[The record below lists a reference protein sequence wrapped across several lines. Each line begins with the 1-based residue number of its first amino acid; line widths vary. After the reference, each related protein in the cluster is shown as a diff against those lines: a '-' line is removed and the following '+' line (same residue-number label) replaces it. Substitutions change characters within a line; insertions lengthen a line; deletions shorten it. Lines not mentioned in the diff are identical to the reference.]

1 VVFTERNL
9 PKAIT
14 TAAGTTTFLYDATG
28 QRVKKRTANGES
40 ETVSLGGLYE
50 RRRAGTTIQH
60 VFYVYG
66 TEGHLAQ
73 ITYDETTKA
82 ESRAYVH
89 PDALGSASAITDD
102 NKVVTRFDHEPF
114 GKRIEPSG
122 KDFTGGLPGV
132 ALGFTGQRMDDDLGL
147 VNLTGRIYDPAQR
160 RFLSPDP
167 FVPRPL
173 NAQSYNRFSY
183 VYNDPLNLIDPSGF
197 TGSEGPG
204 TTTCD
209 PALAN
214 CAPQRDYSGGPENY
228 ATFEDNPNA
237 ATCGG
242 TIHPCPTPAPAK
254 VGPATSVASRFHVT
268 IVPVVGNAGDK
279 WNPHTP
285 AGRIQKELFG
295 SDPEVDYLAA
305 TQPSPEVTRAV
316 LGFVPGLNSV
326 LVFNDPKATTFDK
339 TLAVGTDVLAVV
351 GVGAVVKLGAKGVG
365 LAKGVVLGAEV
376 VGEAAA
382 IKDAAVLGEFVN
394 VGEYLGTK
402 APKQVAPGIRRL
414 EGQYLHDG
422 RVESWVA
429 HYDEYGRSIARTDF
443 NAGNPAHGIPDT
455 HYHLFDWITKGNH
468 GTDLGHFPG
477 EYTP

>member
-28 QRVKKRTANGES
+28 QRVKKRTANGDS

-50 RRRAGTTIQH
+50 RRRAGATVQH
-60 VFYVYG
+60 IFYVHG

-73 ITYDETTKA
+73 ITYDEATKA

-167 FVPRPL
+167 FIPRPL

-197 TGSEGPG
+197 TGSEG
-204 TTTCD
+204 
-209 PALAN
+209 
-214 CAPQRDYSGGPENY
+214 SG
-228 ATFEDNPNA
+228 

-242 TIHPCPTPAPAK
+242 TIHPCPTPAPEK
-254 VGPATSVASRFHVT
+254 VGPTTSVASRFHVT
-268 IVPVVGNAGDK
+268 IVPVVGNAGTGGDK

-295 SDPEVDYLAA
+295 SDPEIDYLAA

-376 VGEAAA
+376 AEEVVVAESKLVNLSSAQRTLHITVGDATGGGHLWPGAAGKTA
-382 IKDAAVLGEFVN
+382 FPQRWSADQIMHHVSDVATDSTLPWVQQTGKAGSLFTKSGAPTRFFVIGVRDAVGIKVIIEPAGE
-394 VGEYLGTK
+394 
-402 APKQVAPGIRRL
+402 GI
-414 EGQYLHDG
+414 
-422 RVESWVA
+422 VTA
-429 HYDEYGRSIARTDF
+429 
-443 NAGNPAHGIPDT
+443 
-455 HYHLFDWITKGNH
+455 
-468 GTDLGHFPG
+468 FPH
-477 EYTP
+477 